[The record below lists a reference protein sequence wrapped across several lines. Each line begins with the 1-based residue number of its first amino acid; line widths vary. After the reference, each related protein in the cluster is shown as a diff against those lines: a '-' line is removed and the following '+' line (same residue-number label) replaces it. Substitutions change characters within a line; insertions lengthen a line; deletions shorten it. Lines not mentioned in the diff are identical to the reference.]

1 MQIAALAGCSLLLA
15 ALPWS
20 STPTWSSALLAQEQ
34 SGFHTKPPP
43 HNPQERLEQRIEQL
57 LGTWQLV
64 SARIGGSTVPALD
77 VAGYLLVVED
87 YLSMEL
93 HLVMPTQHA
102 IDSEQPFFQSAI
114 RRWRFVG
121 DLRLETSALIGNTNI
136 NEAERWDFEVPGSK
150 TIFEIVLSPAQLVLE
165 RPGDSRLVFKKLPKL
180 PFPGDPAERASKGT
194 EPPKEGTGG
203 G

>member
-20 STPTWSSALLAQEQ
+20 SARRPQEQ
-34 SGFHTKPPP
+34 GGFHIKPPP
-43 HNPQERLEQRIEQL
+43 QNPEERLAQRTEQL

-93 HLVMPTQHA
+93 HLVMPTQYA
-102 IDSEQPFFQSAI
+102 TNAVQPFFQSAI
-114 RRWRFVG
+114 RRWRFAG

-136 NEAERWDFEVPGSK
+136 NEAERWDFEPPGNT
-150 TIFEIVLSPAQLVLE
+150 TIFDMVLSPTQLVLE
-165 RPGDSRLVFKKLPKL
+165 RPGYSRLVFKKLPKL
-180 PFPGDPAERASKGT
+180 PFPGTPEERMNKGAEPPK
-194 EPPKEGTGG
+194 PKEGTSGG
-203 G
+203 

>member
-15 ALPWS
+15 ALPWA
-20 STPTWSSALLAQEQ
+20 SAPFTQDE

-43 HNPQERLEQRIEQL
+43 QNPQERLAQRTEQL

-64 SARIGGSTVPALD
+64 SARVGGSTVAALD
-77 VAGYLLVVED
+77 ASGYLLVVED
-87 YLSMEL
+87 YLSMEV
-93 HLVMPTQHA
+93 HMVMPTQLA
-102 IDSEQPFFQSAI
+102 TSSDQPFFQSAI

-136 NEAERWDFEVPGSK
+136 NEAERWDFERPGNK
-150 TIFEIVLSPAQLVLE
+150 TLFDIVLSPTQLVLE

-180 PFPGDPAERASKGT
+180 PFPGEPAERTNKGT
-194 EPPKEGTGG
+194 EPPKEGTSGG
-203 G
+203 